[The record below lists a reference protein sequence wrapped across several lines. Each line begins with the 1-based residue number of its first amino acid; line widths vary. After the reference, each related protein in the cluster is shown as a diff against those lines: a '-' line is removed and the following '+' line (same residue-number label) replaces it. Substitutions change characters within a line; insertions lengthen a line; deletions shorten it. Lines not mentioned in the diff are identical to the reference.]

1 MGDIE
6 SSRITP
12 DDDTSATFGGGEA
25 SFRALGLSQW
35 LSSNVIALGITK
47 PTPVQRG
54 CIPPI
59 LKGRDVIGTAQTGTG
74 KTAAF
79 ALPDLQLLGN
89 DPYGI
94 FCLCL
99 TPTRELATQISDQF
113 VAFSAGMTLRCQVIV
128 GGEDIRTQGS
138 ALMGRP
144 HVVVATPGRLM
155 EHFMYDVSLSK
166 AFAKLRFLVLDEA
179 DRLLD
184 PGFEAELRII
194 MHNIRAQGD
203 KHFSFQRQ

>member
-1 MGDIE
+1 M
-6 SSRITP
+6 
-12 DDDTSATFGGGEA
+12 
-25 SFRALGLSQW
+25 
-35 LSSNVIALGITK
+35 
-47 PTPVQRG
+47 
-54 CIPPI
+54 
-59 LKGRDVIGTAQTGTG
+59 
-74 KTAAF
+74 
-79 ALPDLQLLGN
+79 
-89 DPYGI
+89 
-94 FCLCL
+94 
-99 TPTRELATQISDQF
+99 
-113 VAFSAGMTLRCQVIV
+113 V

-138 ALMGRP
+138 ALMARP